1 MTNLQFLSEFCHLSH
16 FTLHFMTKVKFQF
29 LCLSYESTYSNC
41 VQCYF
46 PPHSMAMMVF
56 KAYKLADNGEENSSM
71 MILCPI
77 KTCLNCHLLHSF
89 GSAFEKAV
97 GTSSDLFGYLRKS
110 SKNRR
115 KFSKIPVMQDE
126 NLTHLV
132 GRYMTVFLLFP
143 VLSIHVLLIHIKN
156 HNSPIMIF
164 CPYFIKSCFNL
175 KFMFYQS
182 MFYLSSQC
190 FTL

>member
-1 MTNLQFLSEFCHLSH
+1 MTNLQFLSESCHLSH

-29 LCLSYESTYSNC
+29 VCLSYGSIISNC
-41 VQCYF
+41 MQRYF
-46 PPHSMAMMVF
+46 RPHLTAITAMAKKTRQWWFCV
-56 KAYKLADNGEENSSM
+56 L
-71 MILCPI
+71 I

-97 GTSSDLFGYLRKS
+97 GTSSDIFGYLRKS
-110 SKNRR
+110 SKNRW

-132 GRYMTVFLLFP
+132 GRYMTVFLLLFH
-143 VLSIHVLLIHIKN
+143 VLTIHVLLIHIKN
-156 HNSPIMIF
+156 HNSPITIS

-175 KFMFYQS
+175 KFIFYQS